1 MNLNI
6 ETERLYIRALLI
18 TDVDFMYQL
27 LNSNGWIQY
36 IGDRNIHDI
45 KAASHYIQNILNND
59 KIYYNVFEIK
69 DTKIPIGI
77 VTMLHRE
84 NQNYPDIGFAML
96 PQYEKRGYAFEA
108 ASKYLEELKNN
119 QIGKIIAITKTDNQ
133 KSIAL
138 LIKLGLIFEK
148 TYTDNNEVLNLY
160 ASKI

>member
-96 PQYEKRGYAFEA
+96 PHYEKRGYAFEA
-108 ASKYLEELKNN
+108 TSKYLEELKNN

-138 LIKLGLIFEK
+138 LIKLGMIFEK

>member
-138 LIKLGLIFEK
+138 LIKLGMIFEK